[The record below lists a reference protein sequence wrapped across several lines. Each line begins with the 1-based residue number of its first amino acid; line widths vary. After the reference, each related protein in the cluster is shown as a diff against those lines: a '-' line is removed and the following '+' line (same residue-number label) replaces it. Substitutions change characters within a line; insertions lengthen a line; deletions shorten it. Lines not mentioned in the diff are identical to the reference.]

1 MRQRVMSLMNKVR
14 FSTNYGAYLALMD
27 EDGKILYN
35 GLRRS
40 MDGFF
45 KNLVPAVKTLNTGD
59 YQVNKFANTHLVTIK
74 VSDKLAL
81 VAESYLEESTLIFIL
96 NNITEK
102 LRGEF
107 KELDSLLKPPE
118 ITE

>member
-1 MRQRVMSLMNKVR
+1 MKQRIMSLMNKVR

-35 GLRRS
+35 NLRRS
-40 MDGFF
+40 LDGFF
-45 KNLVPAVKTLNTGD
+45 KNLVPAVKTLNAGD
-59 YQVNKFANTHLVTIK
+59 YQVNKFANTHLITIK
-74 VSDKLAL
+74 VSDRLAL

-96 NNITEK
+96 NNIAEK

-107 KELDSLLKPPE
+107 IELESLLRPLE
-118 ITE
+118 IEE